1 MRELDENFNCAKDIS
16 GKTSEMNH
24 IGAKTEAAQTA
35 WDQLAQTQNYEHPIR
50 QQQSQT
56 ITSPSSA
63 PKLPTVSVN
72 NQTQSNVG
80 QIQQQQPSTT
90 PQPQQQQPEYGDELH
105 PELVSLI

>member
-1 MRELDENFNCAKDIS
+1 
-16 GKTSEMNH
+16 MNH

-56 ITSPSSA
+56 LIPPSSA
-63 PKLPTVSVN
+63 PKLPTVAVN
-72 NQTQSNVG
+72 NQTQPTAG

-90 PQPQQQQPEYGDELH
+90 PQQQQQPEYGDELH
-105 PELVSLI
+105 PELVSLIQFY